1 LLEKGG
7 RGADK
12 LSAVKTRTQS
22 NHMGSTWHT
31 NFVLC
36 ADDIDLPFDG
46 IARDGASGPSFGHH
60 GTQPDRFGLK
70 QSVSRTI
77 DRRARRINA
86 GFWQI
91 KSVQSEMWGARNR
104 ATSKGSL
111 KLGAG
116 FESLH
121 TTAKLGSLNC
131 QVG

>member
-1 LLEKGG
+1 MLEKGG
-7 RGADK
+7 RGADELRPIK
-12 LSAVKTRTQS
+12 PRTQS
-22 NHMGSTWHT
+22 NHMGSTWHA
-31 NFVLC
+31 NFILC
-36 ADDIDLPFDG
+36 ADDIDLSFDG

-60 GTQPDRFGLK
+60 GAQPDRFGLK
-70 QSVSRTI
+70 QGVSLPIGRRT
-77 DRRARRINA
+77 RRVDA

-91 KSVQSEMWGARNR
+91 KAVQSEMRGARNR

-121 TTAKLGSLNC
+121 TTAKLGLLNC